1 MPWSAVENPSSFFF
15 VMCVDFGGG
24 GLVLECP
31 EPSVTITKGCADP
44 AAVLLSEDRLIVKF
58 PNTHFPPLS
67 TAARLPDLLFMG
79 TLARPHNHTLLC
91 LMFV

>member
-1 MPWSAVENPSSFFF
+1 MWKTHPVFLR
-15 VMCVDFGGG
+15 CVRIQ

-44 AAVLLSEDRLIVKF
+44 AAVHLSEDSLTVKF
-58 PNTHFPPLS
+58 LNVHFPLS
-67 TAARLPDLLFMG
+67 TAARLLDLLFMG